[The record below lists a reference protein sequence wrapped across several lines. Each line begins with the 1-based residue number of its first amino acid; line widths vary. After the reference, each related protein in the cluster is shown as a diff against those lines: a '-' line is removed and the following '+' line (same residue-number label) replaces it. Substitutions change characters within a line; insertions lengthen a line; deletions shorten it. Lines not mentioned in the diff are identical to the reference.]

1 VQRAFRQAA
10 DDAGLDQTVSPHTLR
25 HSFATHLLEQGVDV
39 RVIQDLLGHR
49 NINST
54 ARYARVAINTIRK
67 IQSPLEPLVMDM
79 AELD

>member
-1 VQRAFRQAA
+1 M
-10 DDAGLDQTVSPHTLR
+10 
-25 HSFATHLLEQGVDV
+25 

-67 IQSPLEPLVMDM
+67 IQSPLEPLVMEM
-79 AELD
+79 AEPD